1 MVTRTLLFL
10 PLVGARIF
18 SGTIS
23 DSFAAI
29 GRFAWAP
36 GGGSAT
42 LTTGGQTLY
51 LGEFS
56 ETVWNGVTNR
66 QCNNPISDLIPPT
79 SIQPGTHDIP
89 VPAPNAM
96 VFFSLQTVPFPS
108 PQNPPSPCQ
117 PASSPST
124 YTLVLKQGS
133 GSQLSYEEQGL
144 PAIYAVFWI
153 FMGATLAL
161 HIYGHM
167 VGPKPSNY
175 PKVRPRLV
183 DALAALLALHAVS
196 NTLHLIEWGV
206 VDQTGKDSGMFLAAV
221 GGLFRLA
228 ALCALWVMAAFI
240 ATGYGISTMNI
251 GSMRDAKNYRGAIL
265 LSVLVVLGFTTTLL
279 YSLTPRSVASARG
292 SSAQGGMAITLT
304 LFILGYLVWFVKRV
318 RETIAAEV
326 SVTKKALL
334 NALMWVTLGSFFIL
348 PFAEILCECG
358 EERWWWWRRL
368 GGWVDGWGGGVPLR
382 A

>member
-1 MVTRTLLFL
+1 MVY
-10 PLVGARIF
+10 
-18 SGTIS
+18 
-23 DSFAAI
+23 FA
-29 GRFAWAP
+29 
-36 GGGSAT
+36 
-42 LTTGGQTLY
+42 
-51 LGEFS
+51 
-56 ETVWNGVTNR
+56 
-66 QCNNPISDLIPPT
+66 
-79 SIQPGTHDIP
+79 
-89 VPAPNAM
+89 
-96 VFFSLQTVPFPS
+96 LQTVPFDG
-108 PQNPPSPCQ
+108 NVLACQ
-117 PASSPST
+117 IPHTSST

-153 FMGATLAL
+153 FMGATMAL

-175 PKVRPRLV
+175 PKERPRLV
-183 DALAALLALHAVS
+183 DALVALLALHAFS

-206 VDQTGKDSGMFLAAV
+206 VDQTGKDSGLFLAAV

-251 GSMRDAKNYRGAIL
+251 GSMRDPKNYRGAIL
-265 LSVLVVLGFTTTLL
+265 LTVLVVLGFTTTLL

-304 LFILGYLVWFVKRV
+304 LFILGYLVWFVRRV

-334 NALMWVTLGSFFIL
+334 NSLMWVTLGSFFIL

-358 EERWWWWRRL
+358 FFFPTL
-368 GGWVDGWGGGVPLR
+368 
-382 A
+382 

>member
-1 MVTRTLLFL
+1 MVY
-10 PLVGARIF
+10 
-18 SGTIS
+18 
-23 DSFAAI
+23 FA
-29 GRFAWAP
+29 
-36 GGGSAT
+36 
-42 LTTGGQTLY
+42 
-51 LGEFS
+51 
-56 ETVWNGVTNR
+56 
-66 QCNNPISDLIPPT
+66 
-79 SIQPGTHDIP
+79 
-89 VPAPNAM
+89 
-96 VFFSLQTVPFPS
+96 LQTVPFDG
-108 PQNPPSPCQ
+108 NVLACQ
-117 PASSPST
+117 TPTSSST

-153 FMGATLAL
+153 FMGATMAL

-183 DALAALLALHAVS
+183 DALVALLALHAFS

-206 VDQTGKDSGMFLAAV
+206 VDQTGKDSGLFLAAV

-251 GSMRDAKNYRGAIL
+251 GSMRDPKNYRGAIL
-265 LSVLVVLGFTTTLL
+265 LTVLVVLGFTTTLL

-304 LFILGYLVWFVKRV
+304 LFILGYLVWFVRRV

-334 NALMWVTLGSFFIL
+334 NSLMWVTLGSFFIL

-358 EERWWWWRRL
+358 FFFYPQVAGEI
-368 GGWVDGWGGGVPLR
+368 GVYSR
-382 A
+382 C